1 MRYHDV
7 NGMNVLKIVKEYLLS
22 KWRFA
27 IVIGASS
34 GIGEALARQL
44 SSQGCKVALVARRTD
59 KLNVI
64 ADELGSAAK
73 DRPLVFEHDVLNTAD
88 VPGLFEKICKD
99 LGGLD
104 LFIFSTGVMPVLP
117 DDMYDTASD
126 LNVIETNVA
135 GAVAWINEAADRFQ
149 KTRFG
154 TIVGIGSVAGDR
166 GRRGMPVY
174 GASKAFLETYL
185 EAIRNRTARYGVK
198 VVTVKPGPVDTPMT
212 QGIGRP
218 LPMLISA
225 NDAAA
230 TILRA
235 SENDGVV
242 YVPWQWKP
250 IMWIIRHIPS
260 FVMKRINI

>member
-1 MRYHDV
+1 MS
-7 NGMNVLKIVKEYLLS
+7 E
-22 KWRFA
+22 WRFA

-34 GIGEALARQL
+34 GIGEELVKQL
-44 SSQGCKVALVARRTD
+44 STQGCKVALVARRVD
-59 KLNVI
+59 KLNRI
-64 ADELGSAAK
+64 AEELVSAGM
-73 DRPLVFEHDVLNTAD
+73 DRPFVYEHDVMNTGGVRD
-88 VPGLFEKICKD
+88 LFEKMCKD

-104 LFIFSTGVMPVLP
+104 LFIYSSGIMPVLP
-117 DDMYDTASD
+117 DDMYDTGTD
-126 LNVIETNVA
+126 LNVIETNLS

-149 KTRFG
+149 KTRSG

-174 GASKAFLETYL
+174 GASKAFIETYL

-198 VVTVKPGPVDTPMT
+198 VVTIKPGPIDTPMT

-225 NDAAA
+225 KDAAA

-235 SENDGVV
+235 SVNDGVV